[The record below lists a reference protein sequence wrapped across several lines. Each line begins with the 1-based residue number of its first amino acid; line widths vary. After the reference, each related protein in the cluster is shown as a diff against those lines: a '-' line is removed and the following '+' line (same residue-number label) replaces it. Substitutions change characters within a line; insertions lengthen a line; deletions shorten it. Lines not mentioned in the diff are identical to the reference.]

1 MALIINGEEL
11 DDEVIDAEFRQV
23 KGHFERLLQVSC
35 CERDPEFRATA
46 KDNLATRV
54 LLNQAAKTRVPN
66 VSEEAITERLKGL
79 IEQAGGEEQFYM
91 NIGMPVKNEEIVRE
105 NVANGVRLDEMLK
118 QVYAP
123 EPEPSD
129 EEIRAYYDAHIG
141 QYQSQEEIR
150 CSHITK
156 SLQGANSREEVYATL
171 RTIRRQLLDGAD
183 FATLAEEHR
192 SDEQQQID
200 LGWFKRGEFMEEF
213 ETIAFSMNKDEISP
227 VFMTQLGF
235 HVCTVTDRRPPAPL
249 PFDDIKDAVR
259 QRIIDEYR
267 DAKFNEFTEELKAA
281 ATIEDNEPEE
291 EYSSH

>member
-235 HVCTVTDRRPPAPL
+235 HVCTVTDRRPPSPL

>member
-79 IEQAGGEEQFYM
+79 IAQAGGEEQFYM
-91 NIGMPVKNEEIVRE
+91 NIGMPVKNEEMVRE

-129 EEIRAYYDAHIG
+129 EEIRAYYDAHIE

-291 EYSSH
+291 ENCGH

>member
-171 RTIRRQLLDGAD
+171 RNIRRQLLDGAD

>member
-66 VSEEAITERLKGL
+66 VSEEAITKRLKGL